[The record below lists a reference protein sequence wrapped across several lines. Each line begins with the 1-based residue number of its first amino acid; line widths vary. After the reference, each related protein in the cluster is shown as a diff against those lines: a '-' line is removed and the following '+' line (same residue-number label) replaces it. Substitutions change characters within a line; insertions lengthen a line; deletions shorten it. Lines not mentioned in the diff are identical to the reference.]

1 MQTWELTAH
10 GRVQGVGFRWH
21 AWHCAKKHSI
31 LGYVRN
37 QPDGTVLVIAQ
48 ADMSVLEFFAMDLQH
63 GHGPALVSRLDRVII
78 DTTKRYNDFE
88 IR

>member
-21 AWHCAKKHSI
+21 AWHCAKKHSV

-37 QPDGTVLVIAQ
+37 QSDGSVLIIAQ
-48 ADMSVLEFFAMDLQH
+48 ADKSILENYIMDLQICS
-63 GHGPALVSRLDRVII
+63 GRAQVRSLERVIL

>member
-21 AWHCAKKHSI
+21 AWHCAKKHSV

-37 QPDGTVLVIAQ
+37 QPDGTVLVLAQ
-48 ADMSVLEFFAMDLQH
+48 ADKSVLDAFALDLQH
-63 GHGPALVSRLDRVII
+63 SSGRAEVRRLELVIL